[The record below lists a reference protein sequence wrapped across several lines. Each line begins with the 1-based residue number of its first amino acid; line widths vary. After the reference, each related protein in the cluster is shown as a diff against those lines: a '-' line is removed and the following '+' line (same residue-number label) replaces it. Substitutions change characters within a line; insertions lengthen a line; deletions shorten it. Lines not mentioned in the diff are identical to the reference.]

1 MVPTTAMKRRGMG
14 KSAPRGESRWAS
26 ADRFASFVL
35 ICTLLLPAA
44 LLFARGNSF
53 IRHASMLE
61 PQSLLE
67 GACVRSSLSISREPC
82 VDVRGG
88 GRRARYVAAVL
99 ERGGLDASRKGD
111 VAWGQI
117 AATIGDCPRLRL
129 EVGFLPPPLSP
140 SLPPESGALPGGGDS
155 GADDAA
161 EAGAAGGQGVDG
173 VQGDA
178 DGAERR
184 KRQWQ
189 RQALQQLAQGG
200 GDAAAPPQQQRRPS
214 PPLLLLPVPRLAED
228 AFFADVAAEV
238 EILVGMQTMSNHP
251 ESSGGD
257 LGLAGLAGGDGDGE
271 GGGDFRGLDS
281 STPQQIAAFLTHWRT
296 VDLPAARAD
305 NERRATV
312 RKAALQKSY
321 RKKPPLRPCWK
332 FGGAPSHEEETGAV
346 FAARGEAL
354 ARCRSRWAVIG
365 TRAAPLL
372 LGALGCVALLL
383 WLHGVELSPIAAV
396 KLQRQLEGRLW
407 LFLHSDTRGG
417 KAGGGKTRA
426 E

>member
-1 MVPTTAMKRRGMG
+1 MKRRGMG

-26 ADRFASFVL
+26 ADRCASFVL
-35 ICTLLLPAA
+35 TCTLLLPAA

-82 VDVRGG
+82 VDERG

-99 ERGGLDASRKGD
+99 ERGGLAASRKVD

-129 EVGFLPPPLSP
+129 EVGFLPPP
-140 SLPPESGALPGGGDS
+140 PPPDGAALPGGDS
-155 GADDAA
+155 GADAAA
-161 EAGAAGGQGVDG
+161 EAEAGTAGGQGVEGAGDG
-173 VQGDA
+173 AGGA

-189 RQALQQLAQGG
+189 RQALQQLEQGG
-200 GDAAAPPQQQRRPS
+200 GDAAAAPPQQRRRRASS
-214 PPLLLLPVPRLAED
+214 PLLLPVPRLAED
-228 AFFADVAAEV
+228 VLFADVAAEV
-238 EILVGMQTMSNHP
+238 ETLVGMQAMANHP

-257 LGLAGLAGGDGDGE
+257 LGLAGLAGGDG
-271 GGGDFRGLDS
+271 F

-305 NERRATV
+305 NERRSKA

-321 RKKPPLRPCWK
+321 RRKPPLRPCWK

-407 LFLHSDTRGG
+407 LFLHSVTGGG
-417 KAGGGKTRA
+417 KAGRGKTRA
-426 E
+426 A